1 MNENSQIVLLNT
13 YNQTT
18 TPVGKTTITITF
30 SEDLNDQIYQSIR
43 SKVSS

>member
-1 MNENSQIVLLNT
+1 MNENLQIVLLNT

-18 TPVGKTTITITF
+18 TPIGKTIITITF